1 MNRTITITGVG
12 QASVKPD
19 QIVITLALET
29 IDYEYEK
36 TMQLATAAIATLNE
50 AIHSA
55 GFGKET
61 LKTTRFNIDTDYE
74 SFRDKNNDYKRRFA
88 GYKCEHNLKLTFDYD
103 TAQLSKVLT
112 AIAKSHVYPE
122 INIQFTVK
130 DPTAVSEQLLIN
142 ATENARRKAE
152 VLARAAGT
160 ELGELL
166 NIDYSWNDIYFHSP
180 THYQRN
186 SHIMME
192 ASAPEIEPED
202 INVQDSVSFVW
213 GLK

>member
-12 QASVKPD
+12 KASVKPD

-55 GFGKET
+55 GFGIET

-88 GYKCEHNLKLTFDYD
+88 GYKCQHNLKLAFAYD
-103 TAQLSKVLT
+103 TAHLSKVLT
-112 AIAKSHVYPE
+112 ALAKTKIYPE
-122 INIQFTVK
+122 ITIAFTVK
-130 DPTAVSEQLLIN
+130 DQTAVSEQLLLY
-142 ATENARRKAE
+142 ATENARQKA
-152 VLARAAGT
+152 T
-160 ELGELL
+160 
-166 NIDYSWNDIYFHSP
+166 I
-180 THYQRN
+180 
-186 SHIMME
+186 
-192 ASAPEIEPED
+192 
-202 INVQDSVSFVW
+202 
-213 GLK
+213 